1 MTNSTLLRSPAR
13 RISRG
18 FTLIEL
24 MVGISLGVVVMG
36 GLLAVYIPTIKSWNA
51 NTSLA
56 QIHDTE
62 SVLHDIFGTSIRQ
75 AGLLACGK
83 NSNIIDGIGLS
94 STDLG
99 KTSNWAFKSGTNFLQ
114 ASFKAFAA
122 SSDVTSLLAKSVQD
136 NRLKN
141 NISSGSTTI
150 GDAFFVLAPSEGFYR
165 VISHD
170 ANNDAKTLHVS
181 SSINSNIDFTAGE
194 FFIVNDCNNPVI
206 FRSSAASSVDSDG
219 LTEIKYTNTQL
230 NTYPHPKNTVVNV
243 FEPAIYYLGAKDKV
257 PTLYKATIST
267 TTPLKLIHT
276 PILTGVE
283 NMRVEY
289 GIADS
294 NGDYVEKYET
304 IAGPSG
310 AGNSATASLDNV
322 LSVRISVMMQAPGAN
337 TAQTNIGF
345 PNLKGVVRY
354 CYKNGESTK
363 DGFKDACPDFVTSTE
378 GRKKT
383 HKVIQF
389 TFILPRIVSI

>member
-1 MTNSTLLRSPAR
+1 MMNPMHRHPPK

-36 GLLAVYIPTIKSWNA
+36 GLLAVYIPTIKSWTANA
-51 NTSLA
+51 SLA

-75 AGLLACGK
+75 AGLLACGS
-83 NSNIIDGIGLS
+83 NSRVIDGVGLS
-94 STDLG
+94 SADLG
-99 KTSNWAFKSGTNFLQ
+99 ATTNWAFRSGSNFLQ

-122 SSDVTSLLAKSVQD
+122 NADVTGLLAKKVQD
-136 NRLKN
+136 KRLKN
-141 NISSGSTTI
+141 NISTGNTV
-150 GDAFFVLAPSEGFYR
+150 GDAFFVLTPSEGFYR

-170 ANNDAKTLHVS
+170 ANNDAKTLRVS
-181 SSINSNIDFTAGE
+181 SSVNSDINFGAGA
-194 FFIVNDCNNPVI
+194 FFIVNDCDNPVI
-206 FRSSAASSVDSDG
+206 FRSSSASSKDADG

-230 NTYPHPKNTVVNV
+230 NTYPHPTNTVVNV
-243 FEPAIYYLGAKDKV
+243 FEPAIYYLRAKDDI
-257 PTLYKATIST
+257 PTLYKATISS
-267 TTPLKLIHT
+267 TTPLQLIHT

-283 NMRVEY
+283 NMRLEY

-310 AGNSATASLDNV
+310 TGNSATASLDNV

-354 CYKNGESTK
+354 CYKSGESTK
-363 DGFKDACPDFVTSTE
+363 DGFKDACPDFMTSTE
-378 GRKKT
+378 GRQKI

-389 TFILPRIVSI
+389 TFILPRIISI

>member
-1 MTNSTLLRSPAR
+1 MNPILHRKPAKH
-13 RISRG
+13 ISRG

-24 MVGISLGVVVMG
+24 MVGISLGIVVMG

-51 NTSLA
+51 NASLA

-62 SVLHDIFGTSIRQ
+62 SVLHDLFGTSIRQ

-83 NSNIIDGIGLS
+83 NSNIIDGVGLNA
-94 STDLG
+94 TDLG
-99 KTSNWAFKSGTNFLQ
+99 KLNNWAFKGGASFLQ

-122 SSDVTSLLAKSVQD
+122 SADVTGLLAKDVQD

-141 NISSGSTTI
+141 NISSGSQTI

-170 ANNDAKTLHVS
+170 ANSNAKTLELS
-181 SSINSNIDFTAGE
+181 SSVNTSISFGAGE
-194 FFIVNDCNNPVI
+194 FFIVNDCDNPVI
-206 FRSSAASSVDSDG
+206 FRSSAASSVNGDG
-219 LTEIKYTNTQL
+219 FTELKYTNTQL
-230 NTYPHPKNTVVNV
+230 NTYPHPKNTVVNI
-243 FEPAIYYLGAKDKV
+243 FEPAIYYLRAKDDV

-283 NMRVEY
+283 NMRLEY

-294 NGDYVEKYET
+294 NGDYIEKYET
-304 IAGPSG
+304 ISGPLGS
-310 AGNSATASLDNV
+310 GNSATASLDNV

-345 PNLKGVVRY
+345 PNLKGVMRY
-354 CYKNGESTK
+354 CYKSGESTK
-363 DGFKDACPDFVTSTE
+363 DGFRDACPDFMTSTE

-389 TFILPRIVSI
+389 TFILPRIISI